1 MVAFHGA
8 NVVVT
13 GGTGALGTAVVERLL
28 AAGAVC
34 HIPNLHAHEIDRF
47 VLRDNPGVHIV
58 RDIELS
64 DEASVKKF
72 YAGVP
77 SLWASIHLAGGF
89 AMAPVAETSAADMTA
104 QFRMNTLSAFLCS
117 AAAIGGIRAPRRPR
131 PLGRQG
137 GPYGH
142 RAARAGI
149 GPGPRRRP
157 GAHSGSQ

>member
-89 AMAPVAETSAADMTA
+89 AMAPVAETSAPAMTSP
-104 QFRMNTLSAFLCS
+104 FPMDPLSTFLS
-117 AAAIGGIRAPRRPR
+117 SPPPTTRTPP
-131 PLGRQG
+131 
-137 GPYGH
+137 
-142 RAARAGI
+142 
-149 GPGPRRRP
+149 
-157 GAHSGSQ
+157 

>member
-13 GGTGALGTAVVERLL
+13 GGTGAPCTAVVERLL
-28 AAGAVC
+28 AARAGC
-34 HIPNLHAHEIDRF
+34 PIPHPPAPGIDRV
-47 VLRDNPGVHIV
+47 VLPDHPGVHIV
-58 RDIELS
+58 PDIELS
-64 DEASVKKF
+64 HEASVKKF

-117 AAAIGGIRAPRRPR
+117 AAAIGGIRAR
-131 PLGRQG
+131 G
-137 GPYGH
+137 
-142 RAARAGI
+142 
-149 GPGPRRRP
+149 GPGPEGRNGGRIVNVSARP
-157 GAHSGSQ
+157 AFQPPLRPPS